1 MKSLRSFT
9 TVLLVI
15 VMMVLG
21 FSAVGFAQEVELEFF
36 QNKREAVETFDKLIK
51 EFEEENPNINIE
63 QNHVPDAETVLKSR
77 LAKND
82 IPDIMGLGGNYTYGQ
97 IADAGILKS
106 FENAPYLKDT
116 QTAYQ
121 KMLHDLHEGN
131 TSYGVPF
138 TANANTVLY
147 NKDKFKE
154 LGLDIPKT
162 WDEFIETAETIQ
174 KNGGTP
180 FYLTFKD
187 AWTIMVPWNSLAA
200 NLQGKNFIEKRKANE
215 TTFQKSYQKVAERMY
230 KLLDYGQNDIFGYG
244 YSQGNQAFAN
254 GKSFMYIQGVW
265 AINPILES
273 NPDLNLGAFALPAV
287 NDADENMLVSGVDT
301 VLTMSKDT
309 EHPEAAEKF
318 IKFLLEKEN
327 AQFYIDQQMT
337 FSAVKN
343 VFQEDPKVVD
353 LKSYFESGK
362 IAPFPDH
369 YYPSGMQVPN
379 LIQGFLHR
387 GNVEKFLETLDSEWN
402 KVQSR

>member
-1 MKSLRSFT
+1 MKSLDPTIS
-9 TVLLVI
+9 VLLAVL
-15 VMMVLG
+15 MVFGL
-21 FSAVGFAQEVELEFF
+21 SAVGFAQEVELEFF
-36 QNKREAVETFDKLIK
+36 QNKREAVETFDRLIEK
-51 EFEEENPNINIE
+51 FEEENPDINIE

-77 LAKND
+77 LTRNN
-82 IPDIMGLGGNYTYGQ
+82 IPDIMGLGGNFTYGQ
-97 IADAGILKS
+97 IADAGILKNFDDTS
-106 FENAPYLKDT
+106 YLANT
-116 QTAYQ
+116 QLAYRE
-121 KMLHDLHEGN
+121 MLQDLHEGSSN
-131 TSYGVPF
+131 YGVPY

-147 NKDKFKE
+147 NKDKFEE
-154 LGLDIPKT
+154 LGLDIPQT
-162 WDEFIETAETIQ
+162 WDQFIAAAETI
-174 KNGGTP
+174 KENGGTP

-200 NLQGKNFIEKRKANE
+200 NLQGENFIERRKENE
-215 TTFQKSYQKVAERMY
+215 TTFKESYQKVAERIY
-230 KLLDYGQNDIFGYG
+230 KLLDYGQDDIFGFG

-254 GKSFMYIQGVW
+254 GESFMYIQGVW

-301 VLTMSKDT
+301 VLTMNKNTD
-309 EHPEAAEKF
+309 HPEAAEKF

-337 FSAVKN
+337 FSAVEN
-343 VFQEDPKVVD
+343 VFQEDPTVVD
-353 LKSYFESGK
+353 LKEYFETGN

-379 LIQGFLHR
+379 LIQGFLHE
-387 GNVEKFLETLDSEWN
+387 GNVEEFLAELDSEWN

>member
-1 MKSLRSFT
+1 MKSLHPTISVFLA
-9 TVLLVI
+9 VL
-15 VMMVLG
+15 MVFGL
-21 FSAVGFAQEVELEFF
+21 SAVGFAQEVELEFF
-36 QNKREAVETFDKLIK
+36 QNKREAVETFDRLIEK
-51 EFEEENPNINIE
+51 FEEENPDINIE

-77 LAKND
+77 LTRNN
-82 IPDIMGLGGNYTYGQ
+82 IPDIMGLGGNFTYGQ
-97 IADAGILKS
+97 IADAGILKNFDDTS
-106 FENAPYLKDT
+106 YLANT
-116 QTAYQ
+116 QLAYRE
-121 KMLHDLHEGN
+121 MLQDLHEGSSN
-131 TSYGVPF
+131 YGVPY

-147 NKDKFKE
+147 NKDKFEE
-154 LGLDIPKT
+154 LGLDIPQT
-162 WDEFIETAETIQ
+162 WDQFIAAAETI
-174 KNGGTP
+174 KENGGTP

-200 NLQGKNFIEKRKANE
+200 NLQGENFIERRKENE
-215 TTFQKSYQKVAERMY
+215 TTFKESYQKVAERIY
-230 KLLDYGQNDIFGYG
+230 KLLDYGQDDIFGFG

-254 GKSFMYIQGVW
+254 GESFMYIQGVW

-301 VLTMSKDT
+301 VLTMNKNTD
-309 EHPEAAEKF
+309 HPEAAEKF

-337 FSAVKN
+337 FSAVEN
-343 VFQEDPKVVD
+343 VFQEDPTVVD
-353 LKSYFESGK
+353 LKEYFETGN

-379 LIQGFLHR
+379 LIQGFLHE
-387 GNVEKFLETLDSEWN
+387 GNVEEFLAELDSEWN

>member
-1 MKSLRSFT
+1 MKSLHPTIS
-9 TVLLVI
+9 VLLAVS
-15 VMMVLG
+15 MVFGL
-21 FSAVGFAQEVELEFF
+21 SAVGFAQEVELEFF
-36 QNKREAVETFDKLIK
+36 QNKREAVETFDRLIEK
-51 EFEEENPNINIE
+51 FEEENPDINIE

-77 LAKND
+77 LTRNN
-82 IPDIMGLGGNYTYGQ
+82 IPDIMGLGGNFTYGQ
-97 IADAGILKS
+97 IADAGILKNFDDTS
-106 FENAPYLKDT
+106 YLANT
-116 QTAYQ
+116 QLAYRE
-121 KMLHDLHEGN
+121 MLQDLHEGSSN
-131 TSYGVPF
+131 YGVPY

-147 NKDKFKE
+147 NKDKFEE
-154 LGLDIPKT
+154 LGLDIPQT
-162 WDEFIETAETIQ
+162 WDQFIAAAETI
-174 KNGGTP
+174 KENGGTP

-200 NLQGKNFIEKRKANE
+200 NLQGENFIERRKENE
-215 TTFQKSYQKVAERMY
+215 TTFKESYQKVAERIY
-230 KLLDYGQNDIFGYG
+230 KLLDYGQDDIFGFG

-254 GKSFMYIQGVW
+254 GESFMYIQGVW

-301 VLTMSKDT
+301 VLTMNKNTD
-309 EHPEAAEKF
+309 HPEAAEKF

-337 FSAVKN
+337 FSAVEN
-343 VFQEDPKVVD
+343 VFQEDPTVVD
-353 LKSYFESGK
+353 LKEYFETGN

-379 LIQGFLHR
+379 LIQGFLHE
-387 GNVEKFLETLDSEWN
+387 GNVEEFLAELDSEWN

>member
-1 MKSLRSFT
+1 MKSLHPTISVFLA
-9 TVLLVI
+9 VL
-15 VMMVLG
+15 MVFGL
-21 FSAVGFAQEVELEFF
+21 SAVGFAQEVELEFF
-36 QNKREAVETFDKLIK
+36 QNKREAVETFDRLIEK
-51 EFEEENPNINIE
+51 FEEENPDINIE

-77 LAKND
+77 LTRNN
-82 IPDIMGLGGNYTYGQ
+82 IPDIMGLGGNFTYGQ
-97 IADAGILKS
+97 IADAGILKNFDDTS
-106 FENAPYLKDT
+106 YLANT
-116 QTAYQ
+116 QLAYRE
-121 KMLHDLHEGN
+121 MLQDLHEGSSN
-131 TSYGVPF
+131 YGVSY

-147 NKDKFKE
+147 NKDKFEE
-154 LGLDIPKT
+154 LGLDIPQT
-162 WDEFIETAETIQ
+162 WDQFIAAAETI
-174 KNGGTP
+174 KENGGTP

-200 NLQGKNFIEKRKANE
+200 NLQGENFIERRKENE
-215 TTFQKSYQKVAERMY
+215 TTFKESYQKVAERIY
-230 KLLDYGQNDIFGYG
+230 KLLDYGQDDIFGFG

-254 GKSFMYIQGVW
+254 GESFMYIQGVW

-301 VLTMSKDT
+301 VLTMNKNTD
-309 EHPEAAEKF
+309 HPEAAEKF

-337 FSAVKN
+337 FSAVEN
-343 VFQEDPKVVD
+343 VFQEDPTVVD
-353 LKSYFESGK
+353 LKEYFETGN

-379 LIQGFLHR
+379 LIQGFLHE
-387 GNVEKFLETLDSEWN
+387 GNVEEFLAELDSEWN

>member
-1 MKSLRSFT
+1 MKSLHPTISVFLA
-9 TVLLVI
+9 VL
-15 VMMVLG
+15 MVFGL
-21 FSAVGFAQEVELEFF
+21 SAVGFAQKVELEFF
-36 QNKREAVETFDKLIK
+36 QNKREAVETFDRLIEK
-51 EFEEENPNINIE
+51 FEEENPDINIE

-77 LAKND
+77 LTRNN
-82 IPDIMGLGGNYTYGQ
+82 IPDIMGLGGNFTYGQ
-97 IADAGILKS
+97 IADAGILKNFDDTS
-106 FENAPYLKDT
+106 YLANT
-116 QTAYQ
+116 QLAYRE
-121 KMLHDLHEGN
+121 MLQDLHEGSSN
-131 TSYGVPF
+131 YGVPY

-147 NKDKFKE
+147 NKNKFEE
-154 LGLDIPKT
+154 LGLDIPQT
-162 WDEFIETAETIQ
+162 WDQFIAAAETI
-174 KNGGTP
+174 KENGGTP

-200 NLQGKNFIEKRKANE
+200 NLQGENFIERRKENE
-215 TTFQKSYQKVAERMY
+215 TTFKESYQKVAERIY
-230 KLLDYGQNDIFGYG
+230 KLLNYGQDDIFGFG

-254 GKSFMYIQGVW
+254 GESFMYIQGVW

-301 VLTMSKDT
+301 VLTMNKNID
-309 EHPEAAEKF
+309 HPEAAEKF

-337 FSAVKN
+337 FSAVEN
-343 VFQEDPKVVD
+343 VFQEDPTVVD
-353 LKSYFESGK
+353 LKEYFETGN

-379 LIQGFLHR
+379 LIQGFLHE
-387 GNVEKFLETLDSEWN
+387 GNVEEFLAELDSEWN

>member
-1 MKSLRSFT
+1 MKSLDPTISVFLA
-9 TVLLVI
+9 VL
-15 VMMVLG
+15 MVFGL
-21 FSAVGFAQEVELEFF
+21 SAVGFAQEVELEFF
-36 QNKREAVETFDKLIK
+36 QNKREAVETFDRLIEK
-51 EFEEENPNINIE
+51 FEEENPDINIE

-77 LAKND
+77 LTRNN
-82 IPDIMGLGGNYTYGQ
+82 IPDIMGLGGNFTYGQ
-97 IADAGILKS
+97 IADAGILKNFDDTS
-106 FENAPYLKDT
+106 YLANT
-116 QTAYQ
+116 QLAYRE
-121 KMLHDLHEGN
+121 MLQDLHEGSSN
-131 TSYGVPF
+131 YGVPY

-147 NKDKFKE
+147 NKDKFEE
-154 LGLDIPKT
+154 LGLDIPQT
-162 WDEFIETAETIQ
+162 WDQFIAAAETI
-174 KNGGTP
+174 KENGGTP

-200 NLQGKNFIEKRKANE
+200 NLQGENFIERRKENE
-215 TTFQKSYQKVAERMY
+215 TTFKESYQKVAERIY
-230 KLLDYGQNDIFGYG
+230 KLLDYGQDDIFGFG

-254 GKSFMYIQGVW
+254 GESFMYIQGVW

-301 VLTMSKDT
+301 VLTMNKNTD
-309 EHPEAAEKF
+309 HPEAAEKF

-337 FSAVKN
+337 FSAVEN
-343 VFQEDPKVVD
+343 VFQEDPTVVD
-353 LKSYFESGK
+353 LKEYFETGN

-379 LIQGFLHR
+379 LIQGFLHE
-387 GNVEKFLETLDSEWN
+387 GNVEEFLAELDSEWN